1 MQGIGFF
8 KQEFNPLVPTSNLL
22 KQNPNRVSATKQP
35 FKSTRSGLLDGR
47 PSKNTG
53 FSALKL
59 LTLLAVIQRA
69 SGKLADSSNNCDS
82 YCDILT
88 GSLAWR
94 SNEVNSNYGFE
105 LMDTKGDFC
114 DHGSPLGQICPEGL
128 SMIFNSTTEAIEGK
142 NTTRGESLS
151 SYDITCGPSP
161 RCELSYMPDS
171 TGLTPWTTLTS
182 LHGGVC
188 RGEETAQL
196 GEGAL
201 IFEASNRTSI
211 NLPFSISKQISAGT
225 EIIIFGTDHCV
236 KGGYSFIDT
245 VPTFPAKTTTDF
257 QNAIKDVNPV
267 SPKEL
272 VAVKLED
279 LAPYTKQFVL
289 NSDGSKRLESYDRL
303 ETTVTVNREPINSYT
318 KLSEL
323 IRINSTT
330 FYMNVADKRNG
341 EFQYSQALT
350 LTMGNF
356 SKEITTHYPTLK
368 NCIVVN
374 QQIDSQDLLLRSNEG
389 DSSINFGD
397 ILVEKAEIYYSQET
411 YELDKLSKPNTFSLD
426 QQILVVEGLNQDVDL
441 KIYNINGETLN
452 ENGEI
457 QAGAFIELGQTNSD
471 ESVNELFELTL
482 VNLLIAGSS
491 ILGLFL
497 FTCLCMKCCM
507 KANETDIQELKNKQ
521 SRLEESVGLLDTKL
535 ATEERIADSISKQVV
550 RSLPQTPDRRE
561 TSAPIYTA
569 VLVED
574 GTNPPVIPFGVD
586 GPSRPIYN
594 V

>member
-1 MQGIGFF
+1 MSI
-8 KQEFNPLVPTSNLL
+8 LPTSPSSIQQPPIASKPKVASKKSSFNVGILGKVVFALGILSNLV
-22 KQNPNRVSATKQP
+22 KPADAQYTVSTTPTAVQCENYFDISSELQTAGIKNGLLYENKNEYRGAYPDLCQDYGVICPSSVDTLTWNESESKFEAFNSTNSRLSEYDIPHGLDMFCNVTQRDGIAGATK
-35 FKSTRSGLLDGR
+35 FLDIEPQNG
-47 PSKNTG
+47 
-53 FSALKL
+53 A
-59 LTLLAVIQRA
+59 
-69 SGKLADSSNNCDS
+69 
-82 YCDILT
+82 YCYLYQNFDL
-88 GSLAWR
+88 GSLALIKENGAFF
-94 SNEVNSNYGFE
+94 SKKVIN
-105 LMDTKGDFC
+105 
-114 DHGSPLGQICPEGL
+114 GQSYVIKTTDSCKK
-128 SMIFNSTTEAIEGK
+128 IST
-142 NTTRGESLS
+142 
-151 SYDITCGPSP
+151 DPST
-161 RCELSYMPDS
+161 DQ
-171 TGLTPWTTLTS
+171 TFT
-182 LHGGVC
+182 
-188 RGEETAQL
+188 
-196 GEGAL
+196 
-201 IFEASNRTSI
+201 ID
-211 NLPFSISKQISAGT
+211 AGN
-225 EIIIFGTDHCV
+225 
-236 KGGYSFIDT
+236 
-245 VPTFPAKTTTDF
+245 PKTTTDF

-279 LAPYTKQFVL
+279 LEPYTKQFVL
-289 NSDGSKRLESYDRL
+289 SSDGSKRLESYDRL

-368 NCIVVN
+368 NSISVN
-374 QQIDSQDLLLRSNEG
+374 QQGDSLNLQLTSNAW

-397 ILVEKAEIYYSQET
+397 ILVDKAEIYYAGET

-426 QQILVVEGLNQDVDL
+426 QQISVVEGLNEDVDL

-561 TSAPIYTA
+561 PSAPIYTA